1 MKHIALV
8 TALAAAVAACNAP
21 TAGNNAAAAADTP
34 TAIAPEPG
42 APAGPAPAKGNA
54 AIEPPLTPPP
64 PGQPG
69 ALPDDRTPVSE
80 APFTADSAQGAATIV
95 QTYYALIEA
104 GKYAEARR
112 LWSDGG
118 AASGADE
125 AGFGKRFTGYRVF
138 RALIGAPG
146 TIEGAAGSLYVDVP
160 VQLYGRR
167 ADGREYSVTGR
178 VRLRRSNDV
187 PGATAEQRT
196 WHIVA
201 ATAAPPA

>member
-21 TAGNNAAAAADTP
+21 TPRNNAAAADTSL
-34 TAIAPEPG
+34 AIAPEPS
-42 APAGPAPAKGNA
+42 APAVPAPADGNG
-54 AIEPPLTPPP
+54 AIEPPLTPPA

-104 GKYAEARR
+104 GRYAEARR

-125 AGFGKRFTGYRVF
+125 AEFAKRFTGYRLF
-138 RALIGAPG
+138 RALVGAPG
-146 TIEGAAGSLYVDVP
+146 RIEDAAGSLHMEVP

-167 ADGREYSVTGR
+167 ADGREYSVTGP

-187 PGATAEQRT
+187 PGATAGRPT